1 MVEIADLGAWW
12 ESETGMPVP
21 LAAICARNDLD
32 ADLRAGAEDALRRS
46 VEHAFAHPLDSLEY
60 VRAHSQ
66 EMSDEVCRQ
75 HIDLYVNEFTID
87 LGDDGMAAV
96 DALLARAVES
106 PA

>member
-1 MVEIADLGAWW
+1 M
-12 ESETGMPVP
+12 
-21 LAAICARNDLD
+21 
-32 ADLRAGAEDALRRS
+32 
-46 VEHAFAHPLDSLEY
+46 
-60 VRAHSQ
+60 RAHSQ